1 MLSRFEGSS
10 SPWRRGPF
18 RIQSKHVVFGQS
30 YEDIRIELGAFRQKS
45 RVFSIAGAGYAARTL
60 AAVGHRVTAVDID
73 PRQLAYSKS
82 RAEGE
87 PSRLGTVERVLA
99 LGRGLVA
106 LAGWNRGK
114 LEAFLNLSECTEQTE
129 YWDRW
134 LDTPLWRAA
143 VDALLSPSLL
153 GFCYAG
159 PFVASL
165 PREFGRQVRRRLRR
179 CWASHPNRS
188 NPYAAALLL
197 GQPLTDPDP
206 PVTPI
211 QFVCADAADFL
222 ERAPRSSFDAFALS
236 NIGDGAPPKYLHRL
250 RSAIQHA
257 ATPDAIVVSRTF
269 AEPVS
274 DTAENCAALD
284 RSMLWGVVDV
294 RPVSTLGKGDAPCS
308 IC

>member
-1 MLSRFEGSS
+1 MLSSLVRAS

-18 RIQSKHVVFGQS
+18 RVKSNQITFGQN
-30 YEDIRIELGAFRQKS
+30 YEDSRIELRVFPQNS
-45 RVFSIAGAGYAARTL
+45 RVFSIAGAGYTARVL
-60 AAVGHRVTAVDID
+60 AGVGHRVTAVDID

-87 PSRLGTVERVLA
+87 PSRMGAVERVLA
-99 LGRGLVA
+99 LGRRLAA

-114 LEAFLNLSECTEQTE
+114 LEAFLNLSDCARQTE

-134 LDTPLWRAA
+134 LDTPLWRTA
-143 VDALLSPSLL
+143 VDTLLSPSLL
-153 GFCYAG
+153 SLYYAG

-165 PREFGRQVRRRLRR
+165 PREFGRQIRQRLRR

-188 NPYAAALLL
+188 NPYAASLLL
-197 GQPLTDPDP
+197 GEPLTDPDP
-206 PVTPI
+206 PLTPI

-222 ERAPRSSFDAFALS
+222 ESAPRSSFDAFALS
-236 NIGDGAPPKYLHRL
+236 NIGDGAQREYLHRL

-257 ATPDAIVVSRTF
+257 AAPHAIIVSRTF

-274 DTAENCAALD
+274 DAAENWAALD
-284 RSMLWGVVDV
+284 RSTLWGVVDV
-294 RPVSTLGKGDAPCS
+294 RSVASLGGGGAPCS